1 MNTDKNENKQVK
13 KKQSRELEAV
23 LKDTEGMYSIL
34 PSVIHTLKKVELN
47 TVDAK
52 LNETSITDDN
62 GKRINLV
69 EEPKDLKK

>member
-23 LKDTEGMYSIL
+23 LKDSADMYSVL
-34 PSVIHTLKKVELN
+34 PSLIHNLKKVELN
-47 TVDAK
+47 TADAK

-62 GKRINLV
+62 GNRINLV